1 MKDFTVEEITK
12 IVLFYKNKASDLELA
27 YLELQISNAKELQK
41 QKETSDFE
49 LMSHRK
55 VLLEQNQKD
64 VLNFTKQIGK
74 LNSEL
79 EKYKTKKTNKKITG
93 K

>member
-1 MKDFTVEEITK
+1 MKDFTVEELIK

-27 YLELQISNAKELQK
+27 YLELQISNVKELQK
-41 QKETSDFE
+41 QKEISDAE
-49 LMSHRK
+49 LISHRK
-55 VLLEQNQKD
+55 ALLEQNQKD
-64 VLNFTKQIGK
+64 VLNFTKEIGK

-79 EKYKTKKTNKKITG
+79 KKYKAKKTTG

>member
-1 MKDFTVEEITK
+1 MKDFTVEELIK

-27 YLELQISNAKELQK
+27 YLELQISNVKELQK
-41 QKETSDFE
+41 QKEISDAE
-49 LMSHRK
+49 LISHSR

-64 VLNFTKQIGK
+64 VLNFTKEIGK

-79 EKYKTKKTNKKITG
+79 KKYKAKKTTG

>member
-1 MKDFTVEEITK
+1 MKDFTVEEISK

-27 YLELQISNAKELQK
+27 YLELQISSAKELE
-41 QKETSDFE
+41 KEKEIANKHAFTIREQHVEDAKSFNKKIEE
-49 LMSHRK
+49 LK
-55 VLLEQNQKD
+55 K
-64 VLNFTKQIGK
+64 
-74 LNSEL
+74 EL